1 MTNSVSSIV
10 ETDEYWMNQA
20 LQQAEQGAK
29 CDEVP
34 VGAVLI
40 DQSGELIA
48 SGHNQPIS
56 MVDPTAHA
64 EIVVI
69 RTAAKR
75 LNNYRLP
82 NTTLYVTLEPCI
94 MCVGAIVQARIGRV
108 VYATTEFKS
117 GAIESAQ
124 QLFKNPR
131 FNHYPEI
138 VAGVLQ
144 EECASC
150 LSGFFSNKRK
160 AKKDSKQVK

>member
-1 MTNSVSSIV
+1 M
-10 ETDEYWMNQA
+10 DQA
-20 LQQAEQGAK
+20 LQEAELGAK
-29 CDEVP
+29 YDEVP
-34 VGAVLI
+34 VGAVLV
-40 DQSGELIA
+40 DQSGQFIA

-56 MVDPTAHA
+56 TVDPTAHA

-82 NTTLYVTLEPCI
+82 NTTLYVTLEPCT

-108 VYATTEFKS
+108 VYATAEPKS

-124 QLFKNPR
+124 QLFKKSS

-138 VAGVLQ
+138 IAGVLE
-144 EECASC
+144 EECSTC
-150 LSGFFSNKRK
+150 LSGFFSKKRK
-160 AKKDSKQVK
+160 AKKESKQVKLSN

>member
-1 MTNSVSSIV
+1 MH
-10 ETDEYWMNQA
+10 QA
-20 LQQAEQGAK
+20 LYEAEQAAK
-29 CDEVP
+29 YDEVP

-40 DQSGELIA
+40 DQSGELIT

-56 MVDPTAHA
+56 SIDPTAHA

-69 RTAAKR
+69 RAAAKQ

-82 NTTLYVTLEPCI
+82 NTTLYVTLEPCT

-108 VYATTEFKS
+108 VYATTEPRS

-124 QLFKNPR
+124 QLFLNSR

-138 VAGVLQ
+138 LGGVLE
-144 EECASC
+144 EECSAC
-150 LSGFFSNKRK
+150 LSEFFSNKRK
-160 AKKDSKQVK
+160 VKKDSKIV